1 MPVIVQHNKSPP
13 ITAPKV
19 ATQFMSLPIHIE
31 LAAASVVSIDE
42 VVVAVVLVVVVGA
55 GVVVVVVVI
64 GAGVVVVVVGAGVV
78 VVVVGAAVVVV
89 VGAAVVVVVQS
100 PKPFSQT
107 PFEHNPR
114 YVQPSEGQIID

>member
-13 ITAPKV
+13 ITAPNV

-64 GAGVVVVVVGAGVV
+64 GDGVVVVVVGAGVV
-78 VVVVGAAVVVV
+78 VVVVV
-89 VGAAVVVVVQS
+89 VGAAVVVVVQT
-100 PKPFSQT
+100 PKPSSQT